1 MKSVLQKAFL
11 WCVLTTL
18 LPSITNAKPLNTD
31 DLRSVWLQG
40 KVWSDVRSVLER
52 REGDST
58 ALLSSKK
65 NSGTDPDVPQHRLRV
80 RRTEP
85 AYSVKRVERA
95 GCNLATCSVHD
106 LAHLLHQMSTKTNSA
121 PPEKISSKGY
131 GRRRRRSLPST
142 LPPLTFDE
150 DRLKLA
156 WVQTFKRCAPCWTNE
171 GTIQESTSSYC
182 LPMTV

>member
-1 MKSVLQKAFL
+1 MQSVLQKAFL

-18 LPSITNAKPLNTD
+18 LPSITRAKPLNTD
-31 DLRSVWLQG
+31 GLRRLSVLLQS
-40 KVWSDVRSVLER
+40 KVWRDVRSVLER
-52 REGDST
+52 REGDPTS
-58 ALLSSKK
+58 LLSES
-65 NSGTDPDVPQHRLRV
+65 DVPQHRLRV

-85 AYSVKRVERA
+85 AYSVKRVERV
-95 GCNLATCSVHD
+95 GCNLATCLVHD
-106 LAHLLHQMSTKTNSA
+106 LAHLLHQMNTKTNSA

-156 WVQTFKRCAPCWTNE
+156 WVQTLKRRATLK
-171 GTIQESTSSYC
+171 GT
-182 LPMTV
+182 